1 MSLNETG
8 GDGRDSVR
16 PQHLVSLTGLRGI
29 LALMVFGTHFYLA
42 FVMAGGKFDST
53 AFQEAFR
60 ILFSRAGG
68 VAVSCF
74 FLLSGFVLTFIARPG
89 DSARSFYRRRVAKVY
104 PVHLVTLAV
113 AFTLVTVRYGMPG
126 AKVTLAHVFL
136 VQNWVPSQWYYL
148 TMTGLDW
155 SLSCEVFFYLCF
167 PALLFLLR
175 RARTWMLYALP
186 ALAVALVF
194 ALPYVV
200 RRTFTLTH
208 PDPMEMVPTGDYGG
222 PIGYWFA
229 YVFPPM
235 RMAEFVTGICL
246 ALLVRRGAWRGPGVA
261 VSLVLCAL
269 GWWATLSAR
278 GHLPLAATMVVPF
291 ALLIAALAG
300 ADLRSGWSP
309 LRWKPLV
316 WFGEISLSFYVSHL
330 LVQEELFTRLWN
342 AGQSA
347 GLLPAPLPVLSWW
360 VGLLSFVAQFCLALG
375 VAWLLYRLVE
385 LPLVRRLR
393 PKDVPALPLTAPPPA
408 AGTPGT
414 RAAEAAPAVK
424 APDTAGR

>member
-1 MSLNETG
+1 
-8 GDGRDSVR
+8 
-16 PQHLVSLTGLRGI
+16 
-29 LALMVFGTHFYLA
+29 MVFGTHFYLA
-42 FVMAGGKFDST
+42 FVMAGGSFDS
-53 AFQEAFR
+53 AVVQELLR
-60 ILFSRAGG
+60 ILFSRGGG

-89 DSARSFYRRRVAKVY
+89 DRAWSFYRRRIAKVY

-113 AFTLVTVRYGMPG
+113 AFTLVAVRYEVPG
-126 AKVTLAHVFL
+126 TQVTLAHVFL
-136 VQNWVPSQWYYL
+136 VQDWVPSQWYYL

-155 SLSCEVFFYLCF
+155 SLSCEAFFYLCF
-167 PALLFLLR
+167 PALLYLLG

-186 ALAVALVF
+186 AVAAVLVF
-194 ALPYVV
+194 VLPYVV
-200 RRTFTLTH
+200 SRTFSLTH
-208 PDPMEMVPTGDYGG
+208 PDPAEMVATGEYGG
-222 PIGYWFA
+222 PVGYWFA

-235 RMAEFVTGICL
+235 RMAEFVIGICL

-261 VSLVLCAL
+261 VSLVLCAV
-269 GWWATLSAR
+269 GWWATLRA
-278 GHLPLAATMVVPF
+278 GGYLPLGATMVVPF
-291 ALLIAALAG
+291 ALLIAALST

-330 LVQEELFTRLWN
+330 LVQEELFSRLWS
-342 AGQSA
+342 AGQKA

-360 VGLLSFVAQFCLALG
+360 VGLLSLVAQFLLALV

-393 PKDVPALPLTAPPPA
+393 PKDVPKLPLTAVAPGA
-408 AGTPGT
+408 AAT
-414 RAAEAAPAVK
+414 AV
-424 APDTAGR
+424 

>member
-1 MSLNETG
+1 MSASDAVGVE
-8 GDGRDSVR
+8 RDSTR

-42 FVMAGGKFDST
+42 FVMAGGSFDS
-53 AFQEAFR
+53 AAVQELLR

-74 FLLSGFVLTFIARPG
+74 FLLSGFVLTFIARP
-89 DSARSFYRRRVAKVY
+89 DDTARSFYRRRIAKVY

-113 AFTLVTVRYGMPG
+113 AFAMVSVHYEVPG

-136 VQNWVPSQWYYL
+136 VQDWVPSQWYYL

-155 SLSCEVFFYLCF
+155 SLSCEAFFYLCF
-167 PALLFLLR
+167 PALLYLLT
-175 RARTWMLYALP
+175 RARTWMLYVLP
-186 ALAVALVF
+186 ATAVVLIF
-194 ALPYVV
+194 GLPHVLLS
-200 RRTFTLTH
+200 TFSLTH

-222 PIGYWFA
+222 PVGYWFA

-235 RMAEFVTGICL
+235 RMAEFVIGICL

-261 VSLVLCAL
+261 ISLVLCAL
-269 GWWATLSAR
+269 GWWATLEAD
-278 GHLPLAATMVVPF
+278 GYLPLAATMVVPF
-291 ALLIAALAG
+291 ALLIAALST
-300 ADLRSGWSP
+300 ADLNSGWSP
-309 LRWKPLV
+309 LRVKPLV

-330 LVQEELFTRLWN
+330 LVQEELFARLWN

-360 VGLLSFVAQFCLALG
+360 VGILSFTAQFLLALA

-385 LPLVRRLR
+385 LPMVRRLR
-393 PKDVPALPLTAPPPA
+393 PKDVPPLPLTAAAQPTAVPPA
-408 AGTPGT
+408 
-414 RAAEAAPAVK
+414 RK
-424 APDTAGR
+424 AHDLAGR